1 MGEAG
6 RHWLLLRGLARE
18 TAHWG
23 DFPLRLRSA
32 FPASTVTC
40 VDLPGTGSHFREACP
55 TSIGSILELTR
66 ERAYRA
72 GALER
77 PVTLLALSLG
87 GMVAWEWACRYPA
100 DVAAG
105 CLINTSFSGVSP
117 FYRRLRWQSYGALA
131 NILLER
137 EIGRRERRI
146 LELVSNQTRNIEELS
161 NVWLDIQSERPV
173 NPSNAAKQ
181 LIAAAR
187 FRPKTPPDGMPWLV
201 LSGLGDRLVA
211 PACSS
216 AVSQR
221 WQLSNDSH
229 PWAGHDL
236 PLDDPDWLV
245 NRLRTWIANQGT
257 EAID

>member
-1 MGEAG
+1 MREAG

-18 TAHWG
+18 AAHWG
-23 DFPLRLRSA
+23 DFPQHLRSA
-32 FPASTVTC
+32 FPTATVTC
-40 VDLPGTGSHFREACP
+40 LDLPGTGRYFREACP
-55 TSIGSILELTR
+55 TTISGILELSR

-72 GALER
+72 GMLER

-87 GMVAWEWACRYPA
+87 GMVAWEWACRYPG

-105 CLINTSFSGVSP
+105 CLINTSFAGVSP

-131 NILLER
+131 TILLER

-146 LELVSNQTRNIEELS
+146 LELVANRPR
-161 NVWLDIQSERPV
+161 DIDESAEAWREIQHDRPV
-173 NPSNAAKQ
+173 YPSNAAKQ

-187 FRPKTPPDGMPWLV
+187 YRPKTPPEAIAWLV

-221 WQLSNDSH
+221 WQLPIHSH

-236 PLDDPDWLV
+236 PLDDADWIA
-245 NRLRTWIANQGT
+245 NRLRTWIAGLKT
-257 EAID
+257 DSID